1 MGLGATAKCR
11 VTLALGPTAR
21 RSHAASGFRSW
32 LPPPLRTGAGTGSRV
47 SWCSRRDAL
56 GRSDLR
62 APRTSRRGHVS
73 PACDRALVSTRT
85 GEAEGHR
92 ARLPRTVLC
101 QRSTVSE
108 KRPNFGTGEDVAGRR
123 GTTAKGPPGAA
134 PTPQAPAS
142 TGTRGDERPECGEA
156 GATPVTGRGRAARY
170 ANECGSE
177 KSLAATWE
185 RARDERASQEEG
197 AARPGRG
204 VRPLGALP
212 ARLRSWTRARQ
223 GRVTR
228 TRAPE
233 HVRRTPAGASP
244 ARPAPR
250 TRENGWARGGRRA
263 TRGARA
269 TWPRG
274 HGARRGSRGGPWGAG
289 RAPRGAWPR
298 RAARE
303 RLFCDRDDA
312 WAFLSVRPCE
322 DEAAAPRS
330 SPPRP
335 PRAHLSAVV
344 AARQHEAVPPV
355 VQVQPLVRERLAP
368 LPAEDA
374 QAGTEQTA
382 GAASLR
388 PRPVAPVAPVR
399 LPLLPAGPAG
409 PGRGLGRLDGARGP
423 C

>member
-47 SWCSRRDAL
+47 SWCSRRDAS

-73 PACDRALVSTRT
+73 PACDRALVSTRA

-101 QRSTVSE
+101 QRSTASE

-123 GTTAKGPPGAA
+123 GTTAQGPPGAA
-134 PTPQAPAS
+134 PMPQAPAS

-197 AARPGRG
+197 AVPPTTRTRRGQGGACGRSERCPPGSAAGHGRGRG
-204 VRPLGALP
+204 VSHAHAHQSTCAGPRQRRRPHGLHP
-212 ARLRSWTRARQ
+212 ER
-223 GRVTR
+223 GRTGGR
-228 TRAPE
+228 GEADAPRE
-233 HVRRTPAGASP
+233 E
-244 ARPAPR
+244 PAPPGPAD
-250 TRENGWARGGRRA
+250 TARGE
-263 TRGARA
+263 GAV
-269 TWPRG
+269 G
-274 HGARRGSRGGPWGAG
+274 
-289 RAPRGAWPR
+289 
-298 RAARE
+298 
-303 RLFCDRDDA
+303 
-312 WAFLSVRPCE
+312 
-322 DEAAAPRS
+322 
-330 SPPRP
+330 
-335 PRAHLSAVV
+335 
-344 AARQHEAVPPV
+344 
-355 VQVQPLVRERLAP
+355 
-368 LPAEDA
+368 
-374 QAGTEQTA
+374 
-382 GAASLR
+382 
-388 PRPVAPVAPVR
+388 
-399 LPLLPAGPAG
+399 G
-409 PGRGLGRLDGARGP
+409 PGRRGGLRGAPGRAGLLGSACFVTVTTPGHF
-423 C
+423 

>member
-11 VTLALGPTAR
+11 VTLASGPTAR

-101 QRSTVSE
+101 QRSMVSE

-212 ARLRSWTRARQ
+212 ARLPSWTRARQ

-233 HVRRTPAGASP
+233 HVRRTPA
-244 ARPAPR
+244 ARRPHGLHPERGR
-250 TRENGWARGGRRA
+250 TGGRREA
-263 TRGARA
+263 DAPREEPAPPGPADTARGEGAVGGPGGRGGLRGA
-269 TWPRG
+269 P
-274 HGARRGSRGGPWGAG
+274 G
-289 RAPRGAWPR
+289 RAG
-298 RAARE
+298 
-303 RLFCDRDDA
+303 L
-312 WAFLSVRPCE
+312 LG
-322 DEAAAPRS
+322 
-330 SPPRP
+330 
-335 PRAHLSAVV
+335 SACFVTV
-344 AARQHEAVPPV
+344 
-355 VQVQPLVRERLAP
+355 
-368 LPAEDA
+368 
-374 QAGTEQTA
+374 TT
-382 GAASLR
+382 
-388 PRPVAPVAPVR
+388 
-399 LPLLPAGPAG
+399 
-409 PGRGLGRLDGARGP
+409 PGHF
-423 C
+423 